1 MHQLFGLVLG
11 QRDLS
16 RAGDLFSLEDA
27 EIEDY
32 LSEALEQ
39 IKAISCLPVS
49 VYDTALRLLHTKGGF
64 SHKIMQVMIFM
75 SSYEPFHT
83 FCCGGKKFNQTH
95 LMPNS

>member
-39 IKAISCLPVS
+39 IKAISCSPVC
-49 VYDTALRLLHTKGGF
+49 VCATALGSEHTKGG
-64 SHKIMQVMIFM
+64 HNAGDEMHVFM
-75 SSYEPFHT
+75 
-83 FCCGGKKFNQTH
+83 
-95 LMPNS
+95 